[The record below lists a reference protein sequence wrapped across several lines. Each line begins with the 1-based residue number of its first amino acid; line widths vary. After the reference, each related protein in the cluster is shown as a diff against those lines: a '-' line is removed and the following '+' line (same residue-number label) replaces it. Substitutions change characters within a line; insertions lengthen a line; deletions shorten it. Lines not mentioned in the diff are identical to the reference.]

1 MENMIPTVA
10 AAAVGMAIGGAAVYA
25 ATQDHRQI
33 RRTVHRL
40 SRGAEKALT
49 AWWKATPNNKNAPRM
64 MAVHY
69 IKKQT
74 KCRNGTPC
82 PAAADPNP
90 SILRYYH
97 RIRTRMAASMPLSC
111 AVRPASTL
119 PVTSSMV

>member
-40 SRGAEKALT
+40 SRGAEKALIDFDRMVESYT
-49 AWWKATPNNKNAPRM
+49 QITKNAPRM

-69 IKKQT
+69 IKKANKMPQ
-74 KCRNGTPC
+74 RNP
-82 PAAADPNP
+82 
-90 SILRYYH
+90 
-97 RIRTRMAASMPLSC
+97 MPRC
-111 AVRPASTL
+111 GRPKPLYFKGNTA
-119 PVTSSMV
+119 

>member
-40 SRGAEKALT
+40 SRGAEKALIDFDRMVESYT
-49 AWWKATPNNKNAPRM
+49 KYKNAPRM

-69 IKKQT
+69 IKSKQNAAT
-74 KCRNGTPC
+74 EPHAPLRQTQTP
-82 PAAADPNP
+82 
-90 SILRYYH
+90 LF
-97 RIRTRMAASMPLSC
+97 
-111 AVRPASTL
+111 
-119 PVTSSMV
+119 

>member
-1 MENMIPTVA
+1 MENMIQTVA

-25 ATQDHRQI
+25 ATQDHRQ
-33 RRTVHRL
+33 
-40 SRGAEKALT
+40 
-49 AWWKATPNNKNAPRM
+49 
-64 MAVHY
+64 
-69 IKKQT
+69 QT

-97 RIRTRMAASMPLSC
+97 RIRTRMAVSMPLSC